1 MSKPRPPAA
10 PDPVQLANAQSAAN
24 TATAREQQRLNMVN
38 TSGPQGTVRYIADP
52 SAPGGYRQETALS
65 PLEQQNYER
74 STGVYGSA
82 LDTAGQQIGR
92 VNTALGQGLNTEG
105 LPELQGYN
113 APDFD
118 RQRFEDSVYASQ
130 TRRLDPQF
138 QRLERS
144 QDARL
149 AAQGLGAN
157 SEATR
162 NLRSDFARDRTDAYG
177 EAANQAIQAG
187 GAEQSRAIQQAIA
200 GGTFGNQAR
209 TQGLQERAYVQNQP
223 LQQLQ
228 ALLGTGQVG
237 MPQGIQYNPT
247 GVGQTDVLGANAM
260 SLGQQN
266 ANYNARMAQQGGL
279 MSGLFSLGSAGL
291 GAYGAIGAARAQPSD
306 RRLKR
311 DIKRVGTMA
320 NGLPVYEYRY
330 IWGRKRHIGVMAQDV
345 LKAGID
351 AVVCHWTGFLMV
363 DYGKL

>member
-1 MSKPRPPAA
+1 VSKPKPPAA
-10 PDPVQLANAQSAAN
+10 PDPVQLANAQGAAN
-24 TATAREQQRLNMVN
+24 TATAREQQRLNLIN
-38 TSGPQGTVRYIADP
+38 ASGPQGTVRYVVDP
-52 SAPGGYRQETALS
+52 TAPGGYRQETALS
-65 PLEQQNYER
+65 QGEQQNYDR

-92 VNTALGQGLNTEG
+92 VNTALEQGLNTEG
-105 LPELQGYN
+105 LPDLQGYN

-162 NLRSDFARDRTDAYG
+162 NLRSDFARDRNDAYG

-187 GAEQSRAIQQAIA
+187 GAEQSRAIQNAIA

-209 TQGLQERAYVQNQP
+209 TQGLQERAYIQNQP

-237 MPQGIQYNPT
+237 MPQGIQYSPT
-247 GVGQTDVLGANAM
+247 GVGQTDVLGANAL
-260 SLGQQN
+260 SQQQLN
-266 ANYNARMAQQGGL
+266 NNYQARMTANNAL
-279 MSGLFSLGSAGL
+279 MSGLFQLG
-291 GAYGAIGAARAQPSD
+291 GAAIGAS
-306 RRLKR
+306 
-311 DIKRVGTMA
+311 G
-320 NGLPVYEYRY
+320 
-330 IWGRKRHIGVMAQDV
+330 GRG
-345 LKAGID
+345 G
-351 AVVCHWTGFLMV
+351 
-363 DYGKL
+363 